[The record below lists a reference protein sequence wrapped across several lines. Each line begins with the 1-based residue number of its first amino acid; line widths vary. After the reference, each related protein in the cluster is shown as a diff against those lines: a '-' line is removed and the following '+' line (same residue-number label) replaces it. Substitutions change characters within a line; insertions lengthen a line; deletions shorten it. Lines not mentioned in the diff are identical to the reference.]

1 MSRFDEPAVADR
13 VGVEPAFVRRVVDLG
28 IVAPGADGQFS
39 PGDVRRV
46 KLMDTLERAGV
57 PLDGMSSAIR
67 DGFLSLDFLD
77 GAVYDRLASLE
88 TVTFAGLSEETGL
101 PVEMLMVIREVTGS
115 AQPQPDD
122 RLREDELLI
131 VPFLRFA
138 MGSGVGHEGVER
150 LLRVYGDN
158 LRRVAETEADWW
170 HTELMPVLGTD
181 ADPAELLEA
190 ADRLPSQAT
199 DWSDQAVLAIYHA
212 QQAHAWTKS
221 MIETVESALEE
232 AGLHSRLERVPA
244 ISFLDISGYT
254 RLTEERGDAAAA
266 GLAEN
271 LTRMVQRISVRH
283 GGEPVKRLGD
293 GVMLHYPEPG
303 AGVLSALEM
312 VDGVAE
318 AGLPPAH
325 VGVHAGPVL
334 FQDGDYYGRTVNV
347 AARIADYARPGE
359 VLVSQAVLDASDQP
373 GVAYTEVGP
382 VELKGVAEPT
392 RLWTARR
399 QD

>member
-1 MSRFDEPAVADR
+1 MNRFDKAAVADR
-13 VGVEPAFVRRVVDLG
+13 GGVEPGFVNRLLEWG
-28 IVAPGADGQFS
+28 IVAPGAEGRFS
-39 PGDVRRV
+39 SGDVRRV

-57 PLDGMSSAIR
+57 PLDRVSSAIR
-67 DGFLSLDFLD
+67 DNVISLDFLD
-77 GAVYDRLASLE
+77 SLVYARLASFGE
-88 TVTFAGLSEETGL
+88 TTFAGLSEETGI
-101 PVEMLMVIREVTGS
+101 PVELLMVIREVIGS

-122 RLREDELLI
+122 RVREDELLI
-131 VPFLRFA
+131 VPFVEFA
-138 MGSGVGHEGVER
+138 VGSGVGHRGIER
-150 LLRVYGDN
+150 LLRVYGDS
-158 LRRVAETEADWW
+158 LRRMAETEADWW

-181 ADPAELLEA
+181 IVPAETLDA
-190 ADRLPSQAT
+190 AAKLPPQAT

-212 QQAHAWTKS
+212 QQGHTWTKS
-221 MIETVESALEE
+221 MIEIVESALEG

-244 ISFLDISGYT
+244 IGFLDITGYT

-266 GLAEN
+266 GLAEH

-293 GVMLHYPEPG
+293 GVMFHYQEPG
-303 AGVLSALEM
+303 SGVLAALEM
-312 VDGVAE
+312 VEGVVE

-325 VGVHAGPVL
+325 VGLHAGPVL

-382 VELKGVAEPT
+382 VELKGVVDPT
-392 RLWTARR
+392 RLWIAHR
-399 QD
+399 QT

>member
-101 PVEMLMVIREVTGS
+101 PVEVLMVIREVTGS

>member
-1 MSRFDEPAVADR
+1 
-13 VGVEPAFVRRVVDLG
+13 
-28 IVAPGADGQFS
+28 
-39 PGDVRRV
+39 
-46 KLMDTLERAGV
+46 
-57 PLDGMSSAIR
+57 
-67 DGFLSLDFLD
+67 
-77 GAVYDRLASLE
+77 
-88 TVTFAGLSEETGL
+88 VTFAGLSEETGL